1 MFLPGT
7 RVKSMGEGIKL
18 PVINGLG
25 RTNRIDNWWSQPLT
39 MGVGLTA
46 ALLYTFWR
54 LFLYGTE
61 AADGTSLISYKLHG
75 STVMSPIF
83 SPNVLEWDLFGLSSW
98 NHPEW
103 VNAAILV
110 LWIPFGFRGTCYYMR
125 RVYYRTFFA
134 SPTACWVDEPDIN
147 KAIGYKGEKRLFIFN
162 NLHRYFLYAAMVI
175 LVIKWWDVTHTM
187 HFTST
192 THDGYGVSIGTFV
205 MAIEAFLLTMYVT
218 SCHALR
224 HLAGGMLDR
233 WTTGISRVRGQ
244 LFGKISVLN
253 RSHGFWF
260 WTSLAFVFLG
270 DLWVLAVAEGRISDA
285 VLFVI

>member
-1 MFLPGT
+1 MLVRPLGGEA
-7 RVKSMGEGIKL
+7 VKSLGDGIKL

-25 RTNRIDNWWSQPLT
+25 RTNRVDNWWSQPLA
-39 MGVGLTA
+39 MGIALTL

-54 LFLYGTE
+54 LFLHDTG
-61 AADGTSLISYKLHG
+61 ISYQLDG

-83 SPNVLEWDLFGLSSW
+83 SPNVLEWDLFGLSDW
-98 NHPEW
+98 DHPHW

-134 SPTACWVDEPDIN
+134 SPVACWVDEPDIN
-147 KAIGYKGEKRLFIFN
+147 KKLGYKGEKRIFILN
-162 NLHRYFLYAAMVI
+162 NLHRYFLYAAMI
-175 LVIKWWDVTHTM
+175 IIAIKWWDVTHTLT
-187 HFTST
+187 FEN
-192 THDGYGVSIGTFV
+192 GQYGFSVGTFV

-233 WTTGISRVRGQ
+233 WTTGISRLRGKI
-244 LFGKISVLN
+244 FGKLSVAN

-260 WTSLAFVFLG
+260 WTSLAFVFIG
-270 DLWVLAVAEGRISDA
+270 DLWVLAVNEGYLTGLADWKLI
-285 VLFVI
+285 LF

>member
-1 MFLPGT
+1 
-7 RVKSMGEGIKL
+7 MGEGIKL
-18 PVINGLG
+18 PVLNGLG
-25 RTNRIDNWWSQPLT
+25 RTNRIDNWWSKPMA
-39 MGVGLTA
+39 MGIGLTA
-46 ALLYTFWR
+46 ALIYTVWR

-61 AADGTSLISYKLHG
+61 TANGGSLISYELHG

-83 SPNVLEWDLFGLSSW
+83 SPNVLEWNLFGLNEW

-162 NLHRYFLYAAMVI
+162 NLHRYFLYAAMII
-175 LVIKWWDVTHTM
+175 LVIKWWDVTHTI
-187 HFTST
+187 HFTE
-192 THDGYGVSIGTFV
+192 DGINGYGASIGTFV
-205 MAIEAFLLTMYVT
+205 MGLEAFLLTMYVT

-233 WTTGISRVRGQ
+233 WTTGISRARGV

-260 WTSLAFVFLG
+260 WTSLIFVFLG
-270 DLWVLAVAEGRISDA
+270 DLWVLAVAEGHLSDM
-285 VLFVI
+285 VLFLV

>member
-1 MFLPGT
+1 M
-7 RVKSMGEGIKL
+7 KSLGEGIKL

-25 RTNRIDNWWSQPLT
+25 RTNRVDNWWSQPLA
-39 MGVGLTA
+39 MGLALTL

-54 LFLYGTE
+54 LFLYDTG
-61 AADGTSLISYKLHG
+61 ISYELDG

-83 SPNVLEWDLFGLSSW
+83 SPNVLEWKLFGLSEW
-98 NHPEW
+98 NHPNW

-134 SPTACWVDEPDIN
+134 SPTACWVDEPEIN
-147 KAIGYKGEKRLFIFN
+147 KKLGYKGEKRVFILN
-162 NLHRYFLYAAMVI
+162 NLHRYFLYAAI
-175 LVIKWWDVTHTM
+175 IIIAIKWWDVTHTLT
-187 HFTST
+187 FE
-192 THDGYGVSIGTFV
+192 GGRYGFSVGTLV
-205 MAIEAFLLTMYVT
+205 MAFEAFLLTMYVT

-233 WTTGISRVRGQ
+233 WTTGISRIRGK
-244 LFGKISVLN
+244 LFGRLSLTN

-260 WTSLAFVFLG
+260 WTSLSFVFIG
-270 DLWVLAVAEGRISDA
+270 DLWVFAVNEGYFTGLADWKFI
-285 VLFVI
+285 LF

>member
-1 MFLPGT
+1 
-7 RVKSMGEGIKL
+7 MGEGIKL
-18 PVINGLG
+18 PVLNGLG
-25 RTNRIDNWWSQPLT
+25 RTNRIDNWWSQPVA
-39 MGVGLTA
+39 MGTGLTA
-46 ALLYTFWR
+46 ALIYTFWR
-54 LFLYGTE
+54 LFFYD
-61 AADGTSLISYKLHG
+61 ADISYKLHG

-83 SPNVLEWDLFGLSSW
+83 SPNVLEWDLFGLSAW

-147 KAIGYKGEKRLFIFN
+147 KAIGYQGERRMFLFN
-162 NLHRYFLYAAMVI
+162 NLHRYFLYAAIIII
-175 LVIKWWDVTHTM
+175 LIKWWDVTHTM
-187 HFTST
+187 HFHSAA
-192 THDGYGVSIGTFV
+192 HEGFGVSIGTFV
-205 MAIEAFLLTMYVT
+205 MGFEAFLLTMYVT

-233 WTTGISRVRGQ
+233 WTSSISRVRGV
-244 LFGKISVLN
+244 LFGKISIAN

-260 WTSLAFVFLG
+260 WTSLTFVFLG
-270 DLWVLAVAEGRISDA
+270 DIWVLLVAEGRVNDTVFFSIK
-285 VLFVI
+285 VMG

>member
-1 MFLPGT
+1 
-7 RVKSMGEGIKL
+7 MGDGIKL

-39 MGVGLTA
+39 MGIGLTA
-46 ALLYTFWR
+46 AMIYTFWR
-54 LFLYGTE
+54 LFIYTTEGT
-61 AADGTSLISYKLHG
+61 ISYSLDSHH
-75 STVMSPIF
+75 TVMSPIF

-98 NHPEW
+98 DHPTW
-103 VNAAILV
+103 VNAAVLI

-134 SPTACWVDEPDIN
+134 SPVACWVDEPDIN
-147 KAIGYKGEKRLFIFN
+147 KKLGYQGEKRLFIFN

-175 LVIKWWDVTHTM
+175 LLIKWWDVTHAMT
-187 HFTST
+187 FD
-192 THDGYGVSIGTFV
+192 DGIGLSFGTLV
-205 MAIEAFLLTMYVT
+205 MGIEAFLLTMYVT

-233 WTTGISRVRGQ
+233 WTTGLSQIRGK
-244 LFGKISVLN
+244 LFGKISILN

-260 WTSLAFVFLG
+260 WTSLTFVFLG
-270 DLWVLAVAEGRISDA
+270 DLWVLAVCKGYVNDVA
-285 VLFVI
+285 LFVI

>member
-1 MFLPGT
+1 
-7 RVKSMGEGIKL
+7 MGEGLKL

-25 RTNRIDNWWSQPLT
+25 RTNRIDKWWTQPLT
-39 MGVGLTA
+39 MGIGLTA
-46 ALLYTFWR
+46 ALVYTFWR
-54 LFLYGTE
+54 LFIYGTE
-61 AADGTSLISYKLHG
+61 TSAGASLISYELEG
-75 STVMSPIF
+75 SKVMSPIF
-83 SPNVLEWDLFGLSSW
+83 SPNVLEWDLFGLSTW
-98 NHPEW
+98 DHPEW

-134 SPTACWVDEPDIN
+134 SPVACWVDEPDIN
-147 KAIGYKGEKRLFIFN
+147 KKLGYKGEKRLFIFN
-162 NLHRYFLYAAMVI
+162 NLHRYFLYAAMII

-187 HFTST
+187 HFHSA
-192 THDGYGVSIGTFV
+192 DYEGYGMSLGTFV
-205 MAIEAFLLTMYVT
+205 MGIEAFLLTMYVT

-233 WTTGISRVRGQ
+233 WTTGISRIRGQ
-244 LFGKISVLN
+244 LFGKISVFN

-260 WTSLAFVFLG
+260 WTSLVFVFLG
-270 DLWVLAVAEGRISDA
+270 DLWVLAVAEGHLNDM

>member
-1 MFLPGT
+1 MFPTGT
-7 RVKSMGEGIKL
+7 RVKSMGDGIKL
-18 PVINGLG
+18 PVLNGLG

-39 MGVGLTA
+39 MGIGLTA
-46 ALLYTFWR
+46 AMLYTFWR
-54 LFLYGTE
+54 LFLYD
-61 AADGTSLISYKLHG
+61 ADISYDLEG
-75 STVMSPIF
+75 SKVMSPIF
-83 SPNVLEWDLFGLSSW
+83 SPNVLEWELFGLNEW

-103 VNAAILV
+103 VNAAVLV

-175 LVIKWWDVTHTM
+175 LLIKWWDVTHTM
-187 HFTST
+187 HFDSVS
-192 THDGYGVSIGTFV
+192 HEGYGVSIGTFV

-233 WTTGISRVRGQ
+233 WTTGISRVRGK

-260 WTSLAFVFLG
+260 WTSLVFVFLG
-270 DLWVLAVAEGRISDA
+270 DLWVLAVAEGRLNDM

>member
-1 MFLPGT
+1 
-7 RVKSMGEGIKL
+7 MGEGIKL
-18 PVINGLG
+18 PVLNGLG
-25 RTNRIDNWWSQPLT
+25 RTNRIDNWWSQPVA
-39 MGVGLTA
+39 MGTGLTA

-54 LFLYGTE
+54 LFFYD
-61 AADGTSLISYKLHG
+61 ADISYKLHG

-83 SPNVLEWDLFGLSSW
+83 SPNVLEWDLFGLSAW

-134 SPTACWVDEPDIN
+134 SPTACWVDEPEIN
-147 KAIGYKGEKRLFIFN
+147 KAIGYQGERRMFLFN

-175 LVIKWWDVTHTM
+175 ILIKWWDVTHTM
-187 HFTST
+187 HFHSPA
-192 THDGYGVSIGTFV
+192 HEGYGLSIGTFV
-205 MAIEAFLLTMYVT
+205 MGIEAFLLTMYVT

-233 WTTGISRVRGQ
+233 WTSRISRVRGA
-244 LFGKISVLN
+244 LFGKISIAN

-260 WTSLAFVFLG
+260 WTSLTFVFLG
-270 DLWVLAVAEGRISDA
+270 DIWVLLVAEGRVNDM
-285 VLFVI
+285 VLLVI

>member
-1 MFLPGT
+1 MNQL
-7 RVKSMGEGIKL
+7 GEGIKL

-25 RTNRIDNWWSQPLT
+25 RTNRIDNWWSQPLV
-39 MGVGLTA
+39 MGTGLTL
-46 ALLYTFWR
+46 ALVYTFWR
-54 LFLYGTE
+54 LFIYST
-61 AADGTSLISYKLHG
+61 DGTISYTLEG
-75 STVMSPIF
+75 SVVMSPIF

-98 NHPEW
+98 DHPSW

-134 SPTACWVDEPDIN
+134 SPVACWVDEPDIN
-147 KAIGYKGEKRLFIFN
+147 KKLGYEGEKRLFIFN
-162 NLHRYFLYAAMVI
+162 NLHRYFLYAAMII
-175 LVIKWWDVTHTM
+175 LLIKWWDVTHTM
-187 HFTST
+187 TFD
-192 THDGYGVSIGTFV
+192 DGIGISIGTFV
-205 MAIEAFLLTMYVT
+205 MGIEAFLLTMYVT

-224 HLAGGMLDR
+224 HLAGGVLDR
-233 WTTGISRVRGQ
+233 WTTGISRIRGK

-270 DLWVLAVAEGRISDA
+270 DLWVIAVCEGHISD
-285 VLFVI
+285 VSLIIM

>member
-1 MFLPGT
+1 
-7 RVKSMGEGIKL
+7 MGEGLKL

-25 RTNRIDNWWSQPLT
+25 RTNRIDKWWAQPLT
-39 MGVGLTA
+39 MGIGLTA
-46 ALLYTFWR
+46 ALVYTFWR

-61 AADGTSLISYKLHG
+61 TSAGASLISYELEG
-75 STVMSPIF
+75 SKVMSPIF
-83 SPNVLEWDLFGLSSW
+83 SPNVLEWELFGLSSW
-98 NHPEW
+98 DHPEW

-134 SPTACWVDEPDIN
+134 SPVACWVDEPDIN
-147 KAIGYKGEKRLFIFN
+147 KKIGYGGEKRLFIFN
-162 NLHRYFLYAAMVI
+162 NLHRYFLYAAMII

-187 HFTST
+187 HFHST
-192 THDGYGVSIGTFV
+192 DYNGYGMSLGTFV
-205 MAIEAFLLTMYVT
+205 MGIEAFLLTMYVT

-233 WTTGISRVRGQ
+233 WTTGISRLRGQ
-244 LFGKISVLN
+244 LFGKISVFN

-260 WTSLAFVFLG
+260 WTSLVFVFLG
-270 DLWVLAVAEGRISDA
+270 DLWVLAVAEGHVSDM